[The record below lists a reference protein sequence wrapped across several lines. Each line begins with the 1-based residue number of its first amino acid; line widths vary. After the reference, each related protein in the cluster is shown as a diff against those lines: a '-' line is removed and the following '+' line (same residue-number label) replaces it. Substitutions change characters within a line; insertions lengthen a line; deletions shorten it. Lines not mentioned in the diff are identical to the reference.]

1 MLYIYDMTCVIVCW
15 QYGCKFFTWS
25 YDKCL
30 LVLSGKTLG
39 WSWTVSPMGQLVL
52 FIYGAGWSNVNSQR
66 HGCELQSKARGSD
79 ILWNEWSCHAH
90 SIREHGIS
98 GKQSWGVGYPQL
110 SSSGGDMPALRTFVV
125 EGDIPHASHSRVEG
139 ICLPH
144 FGRWHASQVTTTAL
158 LGPVKLY
165 KLRMVLSWELTN

>member
-1 MLYIYDMTCVIVCW
+1 MWNIYTMNKRKYCRFVCSRNLRL
-15 QYGCKFFTWS
+15 TIEAP
-25 YDKCL
+25 DDTAL
-30 LVLSGKTLG
+30 HLS
-39 WSWTVSPMGQLVL
+39 Q
-52 FIYGAGWSNVNSQR
+52 GAGWSNVNSQR
-66 HGCELQSKARGSD
+66 HGCELQSKACGSD